1 MFRARKVYAD
11 EKVSHCPFCGGAA
24 IVKNEQ
30 GVPVCTRHKTAL
42 LENMMCSCG
51 GYLDIMQGKYGPF
64 FLCTKCNIVSF
75 KKGLEMNGY
84 PLKSV
89 EDL

>member
-1 MFRARKVYAD
+1 MFRSRKVYSA
-11 EKVSHCPFCGGAA
+11 EKVSHCPFCGGSA

-30 GVPVCTRHKTAL
+30 KIPVCSRHKNAL
-42 LENMMCSCG
+42 LEDMKCACG
-51 GYLDIMQGKYGPF
+51 GYLDITQGKYGPF
-64 FLCTKCNIVSF
+64 FTCTNCNIISF

>member
-1 MFRARKVYAD
+1 MFRTRKVYAD

-24 IVKNEQ
+24 IMKNLQ
-30 GVPVCTRHKTAL
+30 KVPVCAKHKDAV
-42 LENMMCSCG
+42 LEDMKCACG
-51 GYLDIMQGKYGPF
+51 GYLDIMQGKFGPF
-64 FLCTKCNIVSF
+64 FVCPNCNIISY
-75 KKGLEMNGY
+75 KKGLDMNGY